1 MSHDETPDPGNPM
14 HSSAPGIS
22 PRRRD
27 DIIGA
32 LRRGTVPADGLDQ
45 LAVGLD
51 HFADALG
58 EELDQVSSGG
68 AIVKAVRGEYGSGKT
83 FFTRHLAEQAL
94 RRGFATAE
102 VQISETET
110 PLHRLE
116 TVYRRTTES
125 LRTASVAPSAFRS
138 VLDTW
143 LYTIEEDAIAADPAV
158 EDSEQ
163 RLATATGN
171 LLDTRLA
178 DVSSTTPAFALA
190 LRAYHGASGTD
201 AALADGLAA
210 WLAGQPHV
218 AAAAKRA
225 AGIKG
230 DLDHFGAMSFLQG
243 LLTVLRD
250 AGHAGLLLVLD
261 EVETL
266 QRMRSDVRDKA
277 LNALRQLMDEID
289 AGRYPGL
296 YLVLTGTPAFY
307 DGPNGIK
314 RLPPL
319 AQRLDTPFMPDPR
332 FDNPRAVQIRLPGFT
347 QESLTA
353 VGVRVRGLYA
363 RGRENETRLREQIDD
378 VYLADFSRAVA
389 GELGAKVGLAP
400 RIFLRKL
407 VDVLDR
413 VDQFAEFDPRRDYA
427 VTVSE
432 ADTAVAVPR
441 EDPDDVEL
449 DLGDD

>member
-1 MSHDETPDPGNPM
+1 MST
-14 HSSAPGIS
+14 ATPGIS

-32 LRRGTVPADGLDQ
+32 LRRGTVPAEGLDQ

-51 HFADALG
+51 KFSDALAT
-58 EELDQVSSGG
+58 ELDQVAGGG
-68 AIVKAVRGEYGSGKT
+68 AVVKAVRGEYGSGKT
-83 FFTRHLAEQAL
+83 FFTRHLAESAL

-110 PLHRLE
+110 PLHKLE

-158 EDSEQ
+158 GDSEE
-163 RLATATGN
+163 RLAEATGD
-171 LLDTRLA
+171 LLDARLA
-178 DVSSTTPAFALA
+178 EVSSSTPAFALA
-190 LRAYHGASGTD
+190 LRAYHRASGADPAT
-201 AALADGLAA
+201 ADGLSA

-250 AGHAGLLLVLD
+250 AGHPGLLLVLD

-307 DGPNGIK
+307 DGPNGVH

-319 AQRLDTPFMPDPR
+319 AQRLDTPFLADPR
-332 FDNPRAVQIRLPGFT
+332 FDNPRAVQIRLLGFT
-347 QESLTA
+347 QDSLA
-353 VGVRVRGLYA
+353 QVGIRVRDLYV
-363 RGRENETRLREQIDD
+363 RGRAQEERIRRSVDD
-378 VYLADFSRAVA
+378 TYVADFSLAVA

-413 VDQFAEFDPRRDYA
+413 VDQFEDFDPRTDYA
-427 VTVSE
+427 VSV
-432 ADTAVAVPR
+432 TAAELATAGPR
-441 EDPDDVEL
+441 EDPDYIDLHL
-449 DLGDD
+449 DDA

>member
-1 MSHDETPDPGNPM
+1 MSTVRGEPFVTATA
-14 HSSAPGIS
+14 SGIS

-27 DIIGA
+27 NIIGA
-32 LRRGTVPADGLDQ
+32 LRRGTVPAEGLDQ
-45 LAVGLD
+45 LAVGID
-51 HFADALG
+51 HFTSALG
-58 EELDQVSSGG
+58 EELDQVSGGG
-68 AIVKAVRGEYGSGKT
+68 AVVKAVRGKYGSGKT
-83 FFTRHLAEQAL
+83 FFTRHLAERAL
-94 RRGFATAE
+94 QRGFATAE

-110 PLHRLE
+110 PLYRLE
-116 TVYRRTTES
+116 TIYRRITES

-143 LYTIEEDAIAADPAV
+143 LYTIEEDAIAADPTT
-158 EDSEQ
+158 EQSEK
-163 RLATATGN
+163 RLADATGD

-178 DVSSTTPAFALA
+178 EVSSSTPAFALA
-190 LRAYHGASGTD
+190 LRAYHRMSD
-201 AALADGLAA
+201 ADPATADGLAA

-218 AAAAKRA
+218 AASAKRA

-250 AGHAGLLLVLD
+250 AGHPGLLLVLD
-261 EVETL
+261 EFETL

-289 AGRYPGL
+289 AGRYPGF

-307 DGPNGIK
+307 DGPNGVH

-319 AQRLDTPFMPDPR
+319 AQRLDTPFMRNPR
-332 FDNPRAVQIRLPGFT
+332 FDNPRAVQIRLLGFT
-347 QESLTA
+347 QDSLA
-353 VGVRVRGLYA
+353 EVGMRVRDLYVN
-363 RGRENETRLREQIDD
+363 GREDAARLQAQVDD
-378 VYLADFSRAVA
+378 AYVADFARAVA

-413 VDQFAEFDPRRDYA
+413 VDQFKDFDPRSDYS
-427 VTVSE
+427 VSVSA
-432 ADTAVAVPR
+432 ADLAVAGPR
-441 EDPDDVEL
+441 VDPDDVDL

>member
-1 MSHDETPDPGNPM
+1 MNAESTQVPGV
-14 HSSAPGIS
+14 S

-32 LRRGTVPADGLDQ
+32 LRRGTVPAEGLDQ

-51 HFADALG
+51 RFAGALS
-58 EELDQVSSGG
+58 EELDQVSGGG
-68 AIVKAVRGEYGSGKT
+68 AVVKAVRGEYGSGKT
-83 FFTRHLAEQAL
+83 FFTRHLAETAL
-94 RRGFATAE
+94 RRGFAATE

-116 TVYRRTTES
+116 TVYRRITES

-143 LYTIEEDAIAADPAV
+143 LYTIEEDAIAADASI
-158 EDSEQ
+158 EQSEQ
-163 RLATATGN
+163 RLTAATGE
-171 LLDTRLA
+171 LLDARLSG
-178 DVSSTTPAFALA
+178 VSSSTPAFALA
-190 LRAYHGASGTD
+190 LRAYHRASATD
-201 AALADGLAA
+201 TATADGLAA

-250 AGHAGLLLVLD
+250 AGHPGLLLVLD

-307 DGPNGIK
+307 DGPNGVH

-319 AQRLDTPFMPDPR
+319 AQRLDTPFLPDPR

-347 QESLTA
+347 PDSLTA
-353 VGVRVRGLYA
+353 VGIRVRDLYV
-363 RGRENETRLREQIDD
+363 RGRENQERLHETVDD
-378 VYLADFSRAVA
+378 AFIADFSRAVS

-407 VDVLDR
+407 VDVMDR
-413 VDQFAEFDPRRDYA
+413 VDQFEDFDPRRDYT

-432 ADTAVAVPR
+432 AERAVADPR
-441 EDPDDVEL
+441 TDPDAIDL